1 MLGDRVMVQVGNT
14 YKMAILRLGTY
25 TYSMLL

>member
-1 MLGDRVMVQVGNT
+1 MSGDGVMVQVGNT

-25 TYSMLL
+25 AYSMQL